1 MGIYL
6 GTSLSSPRGATQEG
20 PRGQALGQGRLHP
33 TRTSAPRRRAAVA
46 SGTPSPHACIF
57 LPGKWDNGSF
67 LVSFLR
73 ELKELRASLVAQ
85 TVKNLPAVCKTS
97 VQFLGLEDPLEN
109 FMDRG
114 AWWLRVHGVAKSQ
127 TRLRDRP
134 FHTFTFKGI
143 KTHFLDQGHHI
154 VDNSVTPHP

>member
-1 MGIYL
+1 M
-6 GTSLSSPRGATQEG
+6 
-20 PRGQALGQGRLHP
+20 
-33 TRTSAPRRRAAVA
+33 A